1 MWERGTS
8 GTWERVESER
18 ERESEREDGETRD
31 ESVVVC
37 VCVRASSLAW
47 LCAVSRSLSST
58 FVPAELHCGAAVT
71 RLLIGICPDLQ
82 ICAFTA
88 SETRVCASCTGLSCV
103 PLSPLPPTL
112 FCLPY
117 PRVVDV
123 VAAAPPPAAFA
134 SSLTSEISAPYLLA
148 CCGCFLLESGD
159 L

>member
-1 MWERGTS
+1 MWRA
-8 GTWERVESER
+8 RARER
-18 ERESEREDGETRD
+18 ERASEDGETRD

-37 VCVRASSLAW
+37 VCVGASSLAW

-103 PLSPLPPTL
+103 PLPPPPPTL

-134 SSLTSEISAPYLLA
+134 SSLTSEISAPTCLLA
-148 CCGCFLLESGD
+148 VAAFAGIRRLVD
-159 L
+159 